1 MFVLGIVSGVI
12 LGGGIVIVAVVIM
25 FDIMGG
31 DKK

>member
-1 MFVLGIVSGVI
+1 MFILGIVSGVI